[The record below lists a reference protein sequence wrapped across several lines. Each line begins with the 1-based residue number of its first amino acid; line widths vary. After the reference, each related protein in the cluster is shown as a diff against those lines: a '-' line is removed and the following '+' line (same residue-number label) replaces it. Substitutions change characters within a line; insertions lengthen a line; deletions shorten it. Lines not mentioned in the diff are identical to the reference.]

1 MRPFTIPILILVLA
15 ACGGQPEQQQTAA
28 KKPANDLTPFQME
41 HGIGPV
47 TSNPDLP
54 PISPELVAKGAA
66 IFNMK
71 CVSCHVMD
79 ERFVGPDLREV
90 TERRSPAFIQNM
102 ILNPSDMVR
111 KHPEGKK
118 LLAEFMTPMPYQ
130 NVTEEDARALLEYLR
145 SVAPKP

>member
-1 MRPFTIPILILVLA
+1 MKHLTLPFLILIVA
-15 ACGGQPEQQQTAA
+15 ACGGQPEEPQATA
-28 KKPANDLTPFQME
+28 KKPANDLTPFQLE

-47 TSNPDLP
+47 TSNPELT
-54 PISPELVAKGAA
+54 PISPELVANGAA

-71 CVSCHVMD
+71 CVSCHVLG
-79 ERFVGPDLREV
+79 ERFVGPDLRDV
-90 TERRSPAFIQNM
+90 TERRSAAFIQNM

>member
-1 MRPFTIPILILVLA
+1 MRHIPLPFLILVLA
-15 ACGGQPEQQQTAA
+15 ACGGQPEEPQRAA

-47 TSNPDLP
+47 TSNPELP
-54 PISPELVAKGAA
+54 SINHELVAKGAA

-79 ERFVGPDLREV
+79 ERFVGPDLRDV
-90 TERRSPAFIQNM
+90 TERRSAAFIQNM
-102 ILNPSDMVR
+102 ILNPSDMIR

-118 LLAEFMTPMPYQ
+118 MLADFMTPMPYQ

-145 SVAPKP
+145 SEAPKP

>member
-1 MRPFTIPILILVLA
+1 MKRPTLPLLILLIA
-15 ACGGQPEQQQTAA
+15 ACGGQPETQQTTSQ
-28 KKPANDLTPFQME
+28 KPAIDLTPFQLE

-47 TSNPDLP
+47 TSNPELP

-66 IFNMK
+66 IFEMK

-79 ERFVGPDLREV
+79 ERFVGPDLRDV
-90 TERRSPAFIQNM
+90 TERRSAAFIQNM
-102 ILNPSDMVR
+102 ILNPSDMIR

-118 LLAEFMTPMPYQ
+118 LLADFMTPMPYQ